1 MNGRRLAVAALTLMV
16 VTVAVPNSALTA
28 SGPGETG
35 ATGCPMRTAT
45 EMPAGTTAAASG
57 PRWPSSIAGRKV
69 LDQYGRV
76 YLIRTFSSWGMAS
89 QLSNADITSA
99 LEGLAANG
107 FNGVTVWIGGGA
119 NYGSD
124 WLPRYVHK
132 ATGQRFWIGKP
143 WASSLG
149 PAWRSLDY
157 LVSEARRLGIFV
169 WMSLNG
175 GFGTYGARPDWEAVT
190 NRSMHNAGVAIA
202 NRYRTAR
209 NVGWHVM
216 FDDSSVTTTSTA
228 GRRVEAFFAGV
239 NGAEGARR
247 RRVRWVEAGNGLSTS
262 DQGWLKT
269 ANLRATINSWYDY
282 GSNSTE
288 LAEDGYTEVG
298 AVPVGDAEPPYD
310 GAPHYSGN
318 AGQQLR
324 ERSYATFLEG
334 GALINYGHEDW
345 WRFGLTGLYS
355 EGLTWQ
361 QVQRHTHTIQQSYAW
376 RLLNRYVAKRTWVPE
391 RRTFLTTGTG
401 RGDLKAA
408 AGRSPTAAI
417 AYFPSRRSVVV
428 NTTVIAGTGRVRLRW
443 YDPTTGRFSTVSASE
458 MQRRSRSVSYPSR
471 HSDGSDDWVLVVVL
485 ADGLER
491 ADQLALGVGR
501 HQRADGMRETSSG
514 TGGVT
519 RAALIAGRV
528 R

>member
-1 MNGRRLAVAALTLMV
+1 MERRRLGIAALTL
-16 VTVAVPNSALTA
+16 TVATVALPTIPTVRA
-28 SGPGETG
+28 SGEAVLSGRSTPAVAETP
-35 ATGCPMRTAT
+35 AT
-45 EMPAGTTAAASG
+45 TTIAASA
-57 PRWPSSIAGRKV
+57 PRWPSSIVGRKV
-69 LDQYGRV
+69 LDQHGRV

-89 QLSNADITSA
+89 HLSNANITSA

-124 WLPRYVHK
+124 WFPRYVHK
-132 ATGQRFWIGKP
+132 ATGQRFWTGKP

-216 FDDSSVTTTSTA
+216 FDDSSVSTTSTA

-239 NGAEGARR
+239 NSAEGARR
-247 RRVRWVEAGNGLSTS
+247 RPVRWVEAGNGLSTS

-269 ANLRATINSWYDY
+269 ANLRATVNTWYDY
-282 GSNSTE
+282 GSNSTQI
-288 LAEDGYTEVG
+288 AETGYKQVG

-310 GAPHYSGN
+310 GAPHYTGN
-318 AGQQLR
+318 ASQQLR

-334 GALINYGHEDW
+334 GSLINYGHEDW

-361 QVQRHTHTIQQSYAW
+361 QVQRDPHTIQQSYAW
-376 RLLNRYVAKRTWVPE
+376 RLLDRYVAKRTWVPE
-391 RRTFLTTGTG
+391 RGLFLRIGTG
-401 RGDLKAA
+401 RGDTKAA

-417 AYFPSRRSVVV
+417 AYFPSRRSVIV

-443 YDPTTGRFSTVSASE
+443 YDPTNGRFSTISASE
-458 MQRRSRSVSYPSR
+458 LQRRSRSVSYPSR
-471 HSDGSDDWVLVVVL
+471 HSDGSDDWVLVV
-485 ADGLER
+485 DR
-491 ADQLALGVGR
+491 A
-501 HQRADGMRETSSG
+501 
-514 TGGVT
+514 TG
-519 RAALIAGRV
+519 
-528 R
+528 

>member
-1 MNGRRLAVAALTLMV
+1 MDGRRLGIAALTLAV
-16 VTVAVPNSALTA
+16 VTVALPNVPSTVSA
-28 SGPGETG
+28 SGDPG
-35 ATGCPMRTAT
+35 ATGCSM
-45 EMPAGTTAAASG
+45 TTAADTRIPEAIVASG
-57 PRWPSSIAGRKV
+57 PRWPSSIVGRKV

-89 QLSNADITSA
+89 NLSNANITTA
-99 LEGLAANG
+99 LRGLAANG

-124 WLPRYVHK
+124 WTPRYVHRV
-132 ATGQRFWIGKP
+132 TGQRFWTGKP

-190 NRSMHNAGVAIA
+190 NRAMRNAGVAIA
-202 NRYRTAR
+202 NRYRSAR

-216 FDDSSVTTTSTA
+216 FDDSFVTTSTTA
-228 GRRVEAFFAGV
+228 GQRIETFFGGV
-239 NGAEGARR
+239 NAAEGARR
-247 RRVRWVEAGNGLSTS
+247 RPVRWVEVGNGLSTKE
-262 DQGWLKT
+262 QGWLRT
-269 ANLRATINSWYDY
+269 ANLHATVNSWYDY
-282 GSNSTE
+282 GSNSTAI
-288 LAEDGYTEVG
+288 AEAGYAEV
-298 AVPVGDAEPPYD
+298 ASVPVGDAEPPYD

-318 AGQQLR
+318 PAQQLR

-334 GALINYGHEDW
+334 GSLINYGQEDW

-361 QVQRHTHTIQQSYAW
+361 EVQRHAHTVQQSFAW

-391 RRTFLTTGTG
+391 RGSFLTTGTG
-401 RGDLKAA
+401 SGDTKAA

-428 NTTVIAGTGRVRLRW
+428 NTGVIAGTGRVRLRW
-443 YDPTTGRFSTVSASE
+443 YDPTTGRFSTISASE
-458 MQRRSRSVSYPSR
+458 LQRRSRSVSYPSG
-471 HSDGSDDWVLVVVL
+471 HSDGSNDWVLVV
-485 ADGLER
+485 DR
-491 ADQLALGVGR
+491 AIG
-501 HQRADGMRETSSG
+501 
-514 TGGVT
+514 
-519 RAALIAGRV
+519 
-528 R
+528 